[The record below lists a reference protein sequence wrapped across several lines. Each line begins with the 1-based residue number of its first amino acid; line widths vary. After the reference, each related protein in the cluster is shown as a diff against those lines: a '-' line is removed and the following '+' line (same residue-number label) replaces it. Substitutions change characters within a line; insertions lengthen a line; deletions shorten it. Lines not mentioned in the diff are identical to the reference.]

1 MPLPKSSSLA
11 DVLAGSDPRLE
22 QLAVEARRIMQL
34 RDTLRRYLPPSLT
47 AHLLGADM
55 DGHILIMYMDSS
67 ASAATVRYR
76 QRELLAATGLHC
88 TELQVRVMPEPSPAP
103 AAPRLPRQL
112 PDAVR
117 RVLESTAD
125 GIGEGP
131 LARALR
137 RLARGPA
144 PRS

>member
-1 MPLPKSSSLA
+1 M
-11 DVLAGSDPRLE
+11 
-22 QLAVEARRIMQL
+22 EARRIMQL

-47 AHLLGADM
+47 AHFLGADM

-67 ASAATVRYR
+67 ASATTVRYR
-76 QRELLAATGLHC
+76 QRELLAATGLRC
-88 TELQVRVMPEPSPAP
+88 TELQVRVMPEPSSAP

-112 PDAVR
+112 SDAVR

-131 LARALR
+131 LARSLR